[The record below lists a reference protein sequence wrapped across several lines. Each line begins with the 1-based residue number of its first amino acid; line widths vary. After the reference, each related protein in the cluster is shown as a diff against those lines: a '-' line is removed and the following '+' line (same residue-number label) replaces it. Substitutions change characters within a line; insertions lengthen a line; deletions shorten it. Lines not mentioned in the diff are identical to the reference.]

1 MVILQ
6 HFLISKV
13 FRMVTQPQVPL
24 SRWIIIVHF
33 FSSIYQLYSFL
44 CYLVL
49 SPLPYTIYMNYNQ
62 CKCYHDLLHWE
73 RSHTVGY
80 MHFFPKTRGAN
91 LKNLLR
97 WRSIYCLP
105 VNCLDIGTAAM
116 CLFPEKGIWSS
127 GDLSRCTGT
136 PGPDISEIPSSS
148 SQNRKL
154 HSSIFPSP
162 FFVYC
167 S

>member
-1 MVILQ
+1 
-6 HFLISKV
+6 
-13 FRMVTQPQVPL
+13 MVTQPQVPL

-154 HSSIFPSP
+154 HSSIFPSL

>member
-33 FSSIYQLYSFL
+33 FSSISQLYFFCAIWFFL
-44 CYLVL
+44 LYLILYIWIIINASVTMTCYIGKAH
-49 SPLPYTIYMNYNQ
+49 T
-62 CKCYHDLLHWE
+62 LLDICI
-73 RSHTVGY
+73 
-80 MHFFPKTRGAN
+80 FFPKTRGAN
-91 LKNLLR
+91 LKNLLW

-154 HSSIFPSP
+154 HSSIFPYL